1 MTAGSLAQDRLVAD
15 VGGSNTRIAVFDAQ
29 HGRLKDLRVY
39 DNHHYSCLE
48 QVIEAWLREQA
59 APVPSAC
66 NIAVA
71 APPSHDVVR
80 MSNINW
86 QFTCKGLAQRFDFDR
101 VGWLNDFQANAYA
114 LPHLRESDREVLYTG
129 TSPVGR
135 KMAVIGPGTGLG
147 GATIE
152 PVDGQ
157 HLATQCEPG
166 QAGISPATERELQL
180 FAQLV
185 PLHGEI
191 HAERLVSGP
200 GLLLLYQ
207 TLVDLT
213 GQTPMA
219 ASPAEISRAALAQED
234 DTCVAALDMFC
245 GLLGSACGDFV
256 LANGAYGGV
265 YLAGG
270 ILPGMLGFLK
280 QSTFHQRFCNKGVMR
295 DHLGAVPVYAITLP
309 QPGLLGAAH
318 APL

>member
-1 MTAGSLAQDRLVAD
+1 MAKDRLVAD
-15 VGGSNTRIAVFDAQ
+15 VGGSNTRIAIFDAQ
-29 HGRLKDLRVY
+29 YGVLKDLRVY
-39 DNHHYSCLE
+39 DNHQYSGLE

-80 MSNINW
+80 MSNIDW
-86 QFTCKGLAQRFDFDR
+86 QFTCKGLAERFNFDR
-101 VGWLNDFQANAYA
+101 VGWLNDFQANAYS
-114 LPHLRESDREVLYTG
+114 LPHLEESDRELLYTG
-129 TSPVGR
+129 TNPVGR

-152 PVDGQ
+152 TVDGQ
-157 HLATQCEPG
+157 QVVTQCEPG
-166 QAGISPATERELQL
+166 QAGISPATERELQV
-180 FAQLV
+180 FAQLL
-185 PLHGEI
+185 PLYGEI
-191 HAERLVSGP
+191 NAERLVSGP

-207 TLVDLT
+207 TLTELN
-213 GQTPMA
+213 GQVPVA
-219 ASPAEISRAALAQED
+219 GSPTEISRAALAHED
-234 DTCVAALDMFC
+234 DACVAALEMFC

-270 ILPGMLGFLK
+270 ILPGMLDFLR
-280 QSTFHQRFCNKGVMR
+280 QSTFHDRFCNKGVMY
-295 DHLGAVPVYAITLP
+295 DHLRAVPVYAITLP